1 MEISPYVNDNL
12 ENIKFIS
19 DEIRNYIKENF
30 KYSVKIIN
38 DNFILTVI
46 TDDITESSLNEIYD
60 YTVTSFYGLN
70 KYYKFLEK
78 RKNKVII
85 DYYPTPF
92 EKLFR
97 TDCKPLSRENINSG
111 VTIHNDRIKIWRK
124 EEYSKVLIHELIHWY
139 KLENDFTLNVSHPI
153 ELKLDTNENDIEVR
167 TELQTWYMYYKI
179 YGFIDDNVEKEV
191 IYSYNLS
198 LNILMYNF
206 NCFGKIIKSDTSLM
220 NYFLL

>member
-97 TDCKPLSRENINSG
+97 TNS
-111 VTIHNDRIKIWRK
+111 
-124 EEYSKVLIHELIHWY
+124 
-139 KLENDFTLNVSHPI
+139 
-153 ELKLDTNENDIEVR
+153 
-167 TELQTWYMYYKI
+167 
-179 YGFIDDNVEKEV
+179 FILCPR
-191 IYSYNLS
+191 Y
-198 LNILMYNF
+198 
-206 NCFGKIIKSDTSLM
+206 
-220 NYFLL
+220 